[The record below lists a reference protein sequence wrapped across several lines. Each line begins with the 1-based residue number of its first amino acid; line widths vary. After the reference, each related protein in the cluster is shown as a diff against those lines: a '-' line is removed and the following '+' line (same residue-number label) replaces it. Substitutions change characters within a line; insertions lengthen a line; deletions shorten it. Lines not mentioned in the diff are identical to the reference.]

1 MAFLEAELHLLRDQL
16 GTFELRMRAI
26 ELGNEKA
33 ASSTLAIG
41 QSIKMNPSINH
52 SSGAANC
59 KSTLRSRLFM
69 AMQQMINL
77 VDSAQKAPLG
87 RHKTTANQ
95 VLQSSQVY
103 HHHKPKAD
111 VVLV

>member
-33 ASSTLAIG
+33 ASSTSAIG
-41 QSIKMNPSINH
+41 QSI
-52 SSGAANC
+52 SGAANC
-59 KSTLRSRLFM
+59 KSTLKSRLFM
-69 AMQQMINL
+69 AMQQLINL
-77 VDSAQKAPLG
+77 VDNAQKAHLG

-95 VLQSSQVY
+95 VLESSQVH